1 MTRTRK
7 TLLAVTLPLLVAA
20 APVGGVAVTAAVE
33 EGCGATLPSP
43 TPILGSLPPLGICVV
58 QAAIG
63 DIVEAISDPAS
74 LISAILAA
82 CSQYGTATVE
92 QIIAWIEQALA
103 GAPGL
108 DGGSVALNKARL
120 NKVHAAALVMQHVVI
135 PPSASVSAPPAPA
148 PAAK

>member
-7 TLLAVTLPLLVAA
+7 TLLAVTLPLLAAA
-20 APVGGVAVTAAVE
+20 APVGGIAVTAAVE
-33 EGCGATLPSP
+33 EGCSTLPP
-43 TPILGSLPPLGICVV
+43 TTPITSSLPPLGICVV

-74 LISAILAA
+74 LIGAIISA
-82 CSQYGTATVE
+82 CSQFGTATVE

-120 NKVHAAALVMQHVVI
+120 NKVHAAALAMQHVVV
-135 PPSASVSAPPAPA
+135 PPSASVSAP
-148 PAAK
+148 AAHP

>member
-7 TLLAVTLPLLVAA
+7 TLLAVTLPLLAAA
-20 APVGGVAVTAAVE
+20 APVGGVAITAAVE
-33 EGCGATLPSP
+33 EGCGGTLPSGA
-43 TPILGSLPPLGICVV
+43 PIVGTLPPLGICVV

-74 LISAILAA
+74 LIGAIISA

-92 QIIAWIEQALA
+92 QVIAWIEQAIA
-103 GAPGL
+103 GIPTF
-108 DGGSVALNKARL
+108 DGGTVALNKARL

-135 PPSASVSAPPAPA
+135 PPSASVSAPPAAHP
-148 PAAK
+148 